1 MGGHSLS
8 TTISKGKKSIGKGNK
23 TYSHHDHNSHVD
35 RTPSSRA
42 HDEGAAGRALPV
54 AGDRELVLT
63 HLVDDLVPIRQVAL
77 QILDQVLQIPDSLQ
91 LLVFFSARL
100 VQLSLQELDLP
111 GADAGGDGDLAG
123 LGGGGHHNLTLGLLR
138 VLQGRDLDVLGPV
151 LETDSA
157 ETGGIILTGD
167 GKN

>member
-1 MGGHSLS
+1 M
-8 TTISKGKKSIGKGNK
+8 
-23 TYSHHDHNSHVD
+23 
-35 RTPSSRA
+35 
-42 HDEGAAGRALPV
+42 
-54 AGDRELVLT
+54 
-63 HLVDDLVPIRQVAL
+63 DDLVPIRQVAL

-111 GADAGGDGDLAG
+111 GADAGGDDDLAG

-138 VLQGRDLDVLGPV
+138 VLQGRDLDVLGTV